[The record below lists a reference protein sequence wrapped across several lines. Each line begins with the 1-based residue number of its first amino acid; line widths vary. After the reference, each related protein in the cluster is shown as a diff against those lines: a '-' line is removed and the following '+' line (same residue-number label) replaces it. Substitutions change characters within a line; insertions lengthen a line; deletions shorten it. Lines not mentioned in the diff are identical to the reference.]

1 MQTVTL
7 ANGYK
12 IPVVGFGTWQTPDGD
27 TAVNAVKTAIE
38 CGYTHIDGAAVYDNE
53 KSVGMGIKESGIAR
67 ENLFITSKLW
77 NTERGYETTIAAF
90 EKTLS
95 DLQVDY
101 LDLYLIHWPAN
112 KKQFDNWKEL
122 NAETWRAF
130 EDLYQQ
136 AFLAVYENLQAGRVR
151 EDTSWSSYIIQIG
164 LNLATKGLRH
174 SGITDSIYESAGDN
188 EEGHQQISKTVELL
202 MSQLTTED
210 ETLYQNVDAIAITF
224 TKISS
229 ILL

>member
-1 MQTVTL
+1 MMGESYEDIVRKWYNKVRPMFVNTL
-7 ANGYK
+7 KKRFASLS
-12 IPVVGFGTWQTPDGD
+12 
-27 TAVNAVKTAIE
+27 
-38 CGYTHIDGAAVYDNE
+38 YDD
-53 KSVGMGIKESGIAR
+53 I
-67 ENLFITSKLW
+67 
-77 NTERGYETTIAAF
+77 
-90 EKTLS
+90 
-95 DLQVDY
+95 
-101 LDLYLIHWPAN
+101 
-112 KKQFDNWKEL
+112 
-122 NAETWRAF
+122 

-210 ETLYQNVDAIAITF
+210 ETLYQNVDALSLLGEELTHTPEPCNSIIRLFYYDDMSMEDIAVAVNFKNATTAKAKKSQCMKSLVERVKRSFKVAELI
-224 TKISS
+224 
-229 ILL
+229 